1 MSNQLNLLL
10 ISVYYYNIVIMKK
23 RIITSVV
30 LSLFGVG
37 QLQAQ
42 VLPYQNVKL
51 SFEQRVND
59 LVSRMTLEE
68 KVSQMVD
75 EAPAIPRL
83 GIPEYNWWNECLHG
97 VARAGLATVFPE
109 PIGSAASFDAG
120 LINRIGNATSN
131 EARAK
136 HNEFIRQGKHER
148 YEGLTFWSPNINIFR
163 DPRWGRGMETYG
175 EDPYLTSAMGVN
187 FIKGLQGD
195 DPKYLKLVATAK
207 HYMVHSGPESERH
220 RFNAT
225 TDQYDFLDT
234 YLPAFKASVQEGK
247 AFSIMSA
254 YNSYNGVAASANIF
268 LLSKVLRQE
277 LGFNGYV
284 VSDCDAVADIYEGHK
299 EAANK
304 EEASAM
310 AVTAGTDLNCGSTYR
325 ALVDAVKSGLISED
339 RINISV
345 KRLFMA
351 RFKLGMFDPDNM
363 VKYAS
368 IPYSVVNSKANQQL
382 ALEAARKSIVLLK
395 NANQILPLS
404 KNIKNVA
411 VIGPNADD
419 KEMLWG
425 NYNGTPAE
433 TVTPLQGIKAK
444 LPGAN
449 VVYSRGCELAE
460 STGTIDSAQVKRN
473 FDEAISAATK
483 SDVVIMFLG
492 LSPRLEG
499 EEMKVQ
505 AKGFSGGD
513 RETIDLPKPQEDL
526 IKAISKLHKPLVLV
540 LLNGSA
546 LAINWEAENVPVII
560 DAWYGGQAAGTA
572 IADVLFGDYNPAG
585 RLPITFYKS
594 TADLPNFDDYSMRN
608 RTYRYF
614 NGEVLYPFGYGLS
627 YTTFKYSN
635 IKVPQ
640 TLITGKS
647 YTVTT
652 LVQNTGNKAGEEVV
666 QLYVKHL
673 DKGIRKPIVAL
684 KGFKRIYLKA
694 GETKTVSF
702 NISPESLSLVDKNN
716 KQTERAGISQIF
728 IGGAQPDHQGHTAT
742 NIVAGKVMVKGAVYA
757 IK

>member
-1 MSNQLNLLL
+1 M
-10 ISVYYYNIVIMKK
+10 MKK
-23 RIITSVV
+23 RIVIAVV
-30 LSLFGVG
+30 LSVFVAG

-51 SFEQRVND
+51 PFWQRVDD
-59 LVSRMTLEE
+59 LVARMTLEE
-68 KVSQMVD
+68 KVSQMMD
-75 EAPAIPRL
+75 QAPAIPRL

-109 PIGSAASFDAG
+109 PIGSAASFDAD
-120 LINRIGNATSN
+120 LINRIGNATSD

-136 HNEFIRQGKHER
+136 YNDFIRQGKHGR

-175 EDPYLTSAMGVN
+175 EDPYLTSTMGVN

-234 YLPAFKASVQEGK
+234 YLPAFKKSVQEGK

-310 AVTAGTDLNCGSTYR
+310 AVTAGTDLNCGGTYQ

-339 RINISV
+339 KINTSV

-351 RFKLGMFDPDNM
+351 RFKLGMFDPDNI
-363 VKYAS
+363 VSYAS

-404 KNIKNVA
+404 KNIKNLA

-419 KEMLWG
+419 EKMLWG

-444 LPGAN
+444 LPDAN
-449 VVYSRGCELAE
+449 IVYARGCELAE
-460 STGTIDSAQVKRN
+460 STNIIDSVKIKKN
-473 FDEAISAATK
+473 FDEAVSVAEKA
-483 SDVVIMFLG
+483 DAVVMFLG

-505 AKGFSGGD
+505 FKGFSGGD

-546 LAINWEAENVPVII
+546 LAINWEAENVPAII

-585 RLPITFYKS
+585 RLPVTFYKS
-594 TADLPNFDDYSMRN
+594 TTDLPAFDDYSMRN

-614 NGEVLYPFGYGLS
+614 KGEVLYPFGYGLS

-640 TLITGKS
+640 TLTTGKS
-647 YTVTT
+647 YTVTAQ
-652 LVQNTGNKAGEEVV
+652 VQNIGNKAGEEVV

-673 DKGIRKPIVAL
+673 DNGIRKPIVAL

-742 NIVAGKVMVKGAVYA
+742 NIVAGKVVVKGAVYA

>member
-1 MSNQLNLLL
+1 
-10 ISVYYYNIVIMKK
+10 MKK
-23 RIITSVV
+23 RIFIAVV

-42 VLPYQNVKL
+42 ILPYQNVKL
-51 SFEQRVND
+51 PFEQRAND

-75 EAPAIPRL
+75 EAPPIPRL
-83 GIPEYNWWNECLHG
+83 GISEYNWWNECLHG

-109 PIGSAASFDAG
+109 PIGSAASFDTG
-120 LINRIGNATSN
+120 LIHRIANATSD

-136 HNEFIRQGKHER
+136 YNDFIRQGKHGR

-187 FIKGLQGD
+187 FIKGLQGN
-195 DPKYLKLVATAK
+195 DPKYLKVVATPK

-234 YLPAFKASVQEGK
+234 YLPAFKKSVQQGK

-284 VSDCDAVADIYEGHK
+284 VSDCDAVDDIYEGHK
-299 EAANK
+299 EAASK
-304 EEASAM
+304 EEASVM

-339 RINISV
+339 KINTSV

-351 RFKLGMFDPDNM
+351 RFKLGMFDRNNM

-368 IPYSVVNSKANQQL
+368 IPYSVVNSKANQKL

-395 NANQILPLS
+395 NTNQILPLS
-404 KNIKNVA
+404 NSIRNLA
-411 VIGPNADD
+411 IIGPNADD
-419 KEMLWG
+419 EKMLWG
-425 NYNGTPAE
+425 NYNGIPAQ
-433 TVTPLQGIKAK
+433 TVTPLQGIKNK

-449 VVYSRGCELAE
+449 IFYARGCELAE
-460 STGTIDSAQVKRN
+460 TTEAIDSAQVKIN
-473 FDEAISAATK
+473 FDAAVSVAAK
-483 SDVVIMFLG
+483 SDAIIMFLG
-492 LSPRLEG
+492 LSPSLEG

-546 LAINWEAENVPVII
+546 LAINWEAQNVPAII

-594 TADLPNFDDYSMRN
+594 TADLPDFHDYSMRN

-614 NGEVLYPFGYGLS
+614 NGEPIYPFGYGLS

-635 IKVPQ
+635 IKAPQ
-640 TLITGKS
+640 SLTTGKS
-647 YTVTT
+647 YTVTAQ
-652 LVQNTGNKAGEEVV
+652 VQNTGNKAGDEVV
-666 QLYVKHL
+666 ELYVKHL
-673 DKGIRKPIVAL
+673 DNGIRKPIVAL
-684 KGFKRIYLKA
+684 KGFKRIYFKA
-694 GETKTVSF
+694 REIKTVSF

-716 KQTERAGISQIF
+716 KQTERPGISQIF
-728 IGGAQPDHQGHTAT
+728 IGGAQPDHQGQTAA
-742 NIVAGKVMVKGAVYA
+742 NITAAKVTVKGAVYA

>member
-1 MSNQLNLLL
+1 
-10 ISVYYYNIVIMKK
+10 MKK
-23 RIITSVV
+23 RVIISAF
-30 LSLFGVG
+30 LSLFGIA

-42 VLPYQNVKL
+42 MLPYQNVKL
-51 SFEQRVND
+51 PFEQRVND

-109 PIGSAASFDAG
+109 PIGSAASFDAD
-120 LINRIGNATSN
+120 LINRIGNATSD

-136 HNEFIRQGKHER
+136 YNDFIRQGKHGR

-175 EDPYLTSAMGVN
+175 EDPYLTSVMGVN
-187 FIKGLQGD
+187 FIKGLQGN

-234 YLPAFKASVQEGK
+234 YLPAFKKSVQEGK

-339 RINISV
+339 RINTSV

-368 IPYSVVNSKANQQL
+368 IPYSIVNSKAHQQL

-395 NANQILPLS
+395 NANQMLPLS
-404 KNIKNVA
+404 KGIKNIA
-411 VIGPNADD
+411 IIGPNANDE
-419 KEMLWG
+419 KMLWG
-425 NYNGTPAE
+425 NYNGIPAE

-444 LPGAN
+444 LPDAN
-449 VVYSRGCELAE
+449 VVYARGCELAE
-460 STGTIDSAQVKRN
+460 TTGVIDSAKVKQN
-473 FDEAISAATK
+473 FDEAISVATK

-513 RETIDLPKPQEDL
+513 REIIDLPKPQEDL
-526 IKAISKLHKPLVLV
+526 IKAISNLHKPLVLV

-546 LAINWEAENVPVII
+546 LAINWEAENVPAII

-585 RLPITFYKS
+585 RLPVTFYKS
-594 TADLPNFDDYSMRN
+594 TADLPDFHDYSMRN

-614 NGEVLYPFGYGLS
+614 NGEPLYPFGYGLS
-627 YTTFKYSN
+627 YTTFKYSK

-640 TLITGKS
+640 GLTTGES

-652 LVQNTGNKAGEEVV
+652 QIQNTGNKAGEEIV

-673 DKGIRKPIVAL
+673 DNGIRKPIVAL
-684 KGFKRIYLKA
+684 KGFKRIYFKA
-694 GETKTVSF
+694 GEIKTISF

-728 IGGAQPDHQGHTAT
+728 IGGAQPDYQGHTAI
-742 NIVAGKVMVKGAVYA
+742 NITAGKVIVKGAVYA

>member
-1 MSNQLNLLL
+1 
-10 ISVYYYNIVIMKK
+10 MKK
-23 RIITSVV
+23 RVIISAF
-30 LSLFGVG
+30 LSLFGIA

-42 VLPYQNVKL
+42 MLPYQNVKL
-51 SFEQRVND
+51 PFEQRVID

-109 PIGSAASFDAG
+109 PIGSAASFDAD
-120 LINRIGNATSN
+120 LINRIGNATSD

-136 HNEFIRQGKHER
+136 YNDFIRQGKHGR

-175 EDPYLTSAMGVN
+175 EDPYLTSVMGVN
-187 FIKGLQGD
+187 FIKGLQGN

-234 YLPAFKASVQEGK
+234 YLPAFKKSVQEGK

-339 RINISV
+339 RINTSV

-368 IPYSVVNSKANQQL
+368 IPYSIVNSKAHQQL

-395 NANQILPLS
+395 NANQMLPLS
-404 KNIKNVA
+404 KGIKNIA
-411 VIGPNADD
+411 IIGPNANDE
-419 KEMLWG
+419 KMLWG
-425 NYNGTPAE
+425 NYNGIPAE

-444 LPGAN
+444 LPDAN
-449 VVYSRGCELAE
+449 VVYARGCELAE
-460 STGTIDSAQVKRN
+460 TTGVIDSAKVKQN
-473 FDEAISAATK
+473 FDEAISVATK

-513 RETIDLPKPQEDL
+513 REIIDLPKPQEDL
-526 IKAISKLHKPLVLV
+526 IKAISNLHKPLVLV

-546 LAINWEAENVPVII
+546 LAINWEAENVPAII

-585 RLPITFYKS
+585 RLPVTFYKS
-594 TADLPNFDDYSMRN
+594 TADLPDFHDYSMRN

-614 NGEVLYPFGYGLS
+614 NGEPLYPFGYGLS
-627 YTTFKYSN
+627 YTTFKYSK

-640 TLITGKS
+640 GLTTGES

-652 LVQNTGNKAGEEVV
+652 QIQNTGNKAGEEIV

-673 DKGIRKPIVAL
+673 DNGIRKPIVAL
-684 KGFKRIYLKA
+684 KGFKRIYFKA
-694 GETKTVSF
+694 GEIKTISF

-728 IGGAQPDHQGHTAT
+728 IGGAQPDYQGHTAI
-742 NIVAGKVMVKGAVYA
+742 NITAGKVIVKGAVYA

>member
-1 MSNQLNLLL
+1 
-10 ISVYYYNIVIMKK
+10 MKK
-23 RIITSVV
+23 RIITVVV
-30 LSLFGVG
+30 LSLFGVR

-42 VLPYQNVKL
+42 MLPYQNVKL
-51 SFEQRVND
+51 PFEQRVND

-120 LINRIGNATSN
+120 LVNRIGNATSD

-136 HNEFIRQGKHER
+136 YNDFIRQGKHGR

-234 YLPAFKASVQEGK
+234 YLPAFKKSVQEGK

-299 EAANK
+299 QAANK

-310 AVTAGTDLNCGSTYR
+310 AVTAGTDLNCGSTYG

-363 VKYAS
+363 VKYAA
-368 IPYSVVNSKANQQL
+368 IPYSVVNSKAHQQL

-395 NANQILPLS
+395 NANQILPLN
-404 KNIKNVA
+404 KNIKNIA

-425 NYNGTPAE
+425 NYNGIPAE

-449 VVYSRGCELAE
+449 VVYARGCELAE
-460 STGTIDSAQVKRN
+460 TTGSIDSAQVKQN
-473 FDEAISAATK
+473 FDEAISVATK

-492 LSPRLEG
+492 LSPSLEG

-513 RETIDLPKPQEDL
+513 RETIDLPKTQENL

-546 LAINWEAENVPVII
+546 LAINWEAENVPAII

-585 RLPITFYKS
+585 RLPVTFYKS
-594 TADLPNFDDYSMRN
+594 TADLPGFDDYSMRS

-627 YTTFKYSN
+627 YTTFKYSK

-640 TLITGKS
+640 RVVTGQIYK
-647 YTVTT
+647 VTAQ
-652 LVQNTGNKAGEEVV
+652 VQNTGNKAGDEVV

-684 KGFKRIYLKA
+684 KGFKRIYFKA
-694 GETKTVSF
+694 GEIKTVSF

-728 IGGAQPDHQGHTAT
+728 IGGAQPDHQGNLAT
-742 NIVAGKVMVKGAVYA
+742 NIIAGKVIVKGAVYT

>member
-1 MSNQLNLLL
+1 M
-10 ISVYYYNIVIMKK
+10 MKK
-23 RIITSVV
+23 LLVV
-30 LSLFGVG
+30 IALSSSAILMPGL
-37 QLQAQ
+37 LQAQ
-42 VLPYQNVKL
+42 MLPYQNVNL
-51 SFEQRVND
+51 PFEQRVND

-75 EAPAIPRL
+75 QAPAIPHL
-83 GIPEYNWWNECLHG
+83 GIPQYNWWNECLHG

-120 LINRIGNATSN
+120 LVNRIGNATSD

-136 HNEFIRQGKHER
+136 YHDFIRQDKHER

-175 EDPYLTSAMGVN
+175 EDPYLTSIMGVN

-225 TDQYDFLDT
+225 TDPYDFADT
-234 YLPAFKASVQEGK
+234 YLPAFKKSVQDAK
-247 AFSIMSA
+247 TFSIMSA
-254 YNSYNGVAASANIF
+254 YNSYNGVAAPANIF

-284 VSDCDAVADIYEGHK
+284 VSDCDAVADIYTAHK
-299 EAANK
+299 EATSK
-304 EEASAM
+304 EQASAM
-310 AVTAGTDLNCGSTYR
+310 AVTAGNDLNCGSTYR
-325 ALVDAVKSGLISED
+325 ALVDAVKSGLITED
-339 RINISV
+339 KINTSV

-351 RFKLGMFDPDNM
+351 RFKLGMFDPDKM

-368 IPYSVVNSKANQQL
+368 IPYSVVNSKTNQQL
-382 ALEAARKSIVLLK
+382 ALQAARESIVLLK
-395 NANQILPLS
+395 NAKQILPLS
-404 KNIKNVA
+404 KSIKNIA

-419 KEMLWG
+419 EKMLWG
-425 NYNGTPAE
+425 NYNGTPE
-433 TVTPLQGIKAK
+433 KTVTPLQGIKNK

-449 VVYSRGCELAE
+449 VVYARGCELAE
-460 STGTIDSAQVKRN
+460 WTSVVDSAKIKKN
-473 FDEAISAATK
+473 FDEAVSAAEK
-483 SDVVIMFLG
+483 ADAVVMFLG

-513 RETIDLPKPQEDL
+513 RESIDLPKPQEDL
-526 IKAISKLHKPLVLV
+526 IKAISNLHKPLVLV

-546 LAINWEAENVPVII
+546 LAINWEAENVPAIM
-560 DAWYGGQAAGTA
+560 DAWYGGQAAGSA

-585 RLPITFYKS
+585 RLPVTFYKS
-594 TADLPNFDDYSMRN
+594 TNDLPDFHDYSMRN

-614 NGEVLYPFGYGLS
+614 TGEPLYPFGYGLS
-627 YTTFKYSN
+627 YTTFKYSD

-640 TLITGKS
+640 SVLTGQN
-647 YTVTT
+647 YTVTAQ
-652 LVQNTGNKAGEEVV
+652 VQNTGKRAGDEVV
-666 QLYVKHL
+666 QLYVKRL
-673 DKGIRKPIVAL
+673 DKGVRKPLIAL

-694 GETKTVSF
+694 GEIKTVSF
-702 NISPESLSLVDKNN
+702 VLSPESLSLVDDSG
-716 KQTERAGISQIF
+716 KQAERPGTAQIF
-728 IGGAQPDHQGHTAT
+728 ISGTQPDHEGAMAT
-742 NIVAGKVMVKGAVYA
+742 NITAKKIILTGAGYT